1 MVTEQNKTGLPQKIP
16 IKHVESNYPGK
27 QMIYERIVSLTPSI
41 TETLFALEA
50 EDRLVGVTDACDYPS
65 EANSKSHVCS
75 WFDPDMER
83 ISGLNPDLVL
93 GLSTAHRR
101 LEPLLKTKGIRHV
114 LFNPATV
121 EETLADIIS
130 LGSLLGIS
138 EAAESLVN
146 GLNHRMEKLAAQ
158 VVQIKPETRLTVA
171 RVLDID
177 SEQLIVTGPKSF
189 QYDVIK
195 QAGGI
200 NVTSAINEAYPTV
213 SFQHFKTW
221 DPDMIFLCGTDH
233 SYISR
238 LQAELQWQ
246 SLAAIRNEK
255 IHQFDC
261 GLTCRTGPRIV
272 DMAELLFQ
280 TLYACE

>member
-1 MVTEQNKTGLPQKIP
+1 
-16 IKHVESNYPGK
+16 
-27 QMIYERIVSLTPSI
+27 MIYERIVSLTPSI
-41 TETLFALEA
+41 TEVLFALGTE
-50 EDRLVGVTDACDYPS
+50 ERLVGVTDACDYPPD
-65 EANSKSHVCS
+65 ANSKAHICS
-75 WFDPDMER
+75 WFNPDMDR
-83 ISGLNPDLVL
+83 INALEPELVL
-93 GLSTAHRR
+93 GLSTAHNQ
-101 LEPLLKTKGIRHV
+101 LEPLLKDRGIRFV

-121 EETLADIIS
+121 EETLADMIS
-130 LGSLLGIS
+130 MGTLLGVS

-146 GLNHRMEKLAAQ
+146 GLKHRMKTLAAQ
-158 VVQIKPETRLTVA
+158 VAQIKPEARLTVS

-177 SEQLIVTGPKSF
+177 TEQLIVAGPKSF
-189 QYDVIK
+189 QYDVIE

-213 SFQHFKTW
+213 SFQRFKTW

-238 LQAELQWQ
+238 LQAAPQWQ
-246 SLAAIRNEK
+246 SLAAIRNGK

-280 TLYACE
+280 TLYA

>member
-1 MVTEQNKTGLPQKIP
+1 MK
-16 IKHVESNYPGK
+16 
-27 QMIYERIVSLTPSI
+27 YERIVSLTPSI
-41 TETLFALEA
+41 TETLFSLGA
-50 EDRLVGVTDACDYPS
+50 EDCLVGVTDACDYPP

-83 ISGLNPDLVL
+83 IADLKPDIVL
-93 GLSTAHRR
+93 GLETAHHR
-101 LEPLLKTKGIRHV
+101 LAPLLKNREIQLL

-121 EETLADIIS
+121 ADALADIIS
-130 LGSLLGIS
+130 LGTLLDIS
-138 EAAESLVN
+138 EAAESLVK
-146 GLNHRMEKLAAQ
+146 GLKHRMGKLATQ
-158 VVQIKPETRLTVA
+158 VKQIKPEARLTVS
-171 RVLDID
+171 RVLDIEG
-177 SEQLIVTGPKSF
+177 EQLIVAGPKSF

-213 SFQHFKTW
+213 SFQRFKAW
-221 DPDMIFLCGTDH
+221 EPDMIFFCGSDR

-238 LQAELQWQ
+238 LQVDPQWQ
-246 SLAAIRNEK
+246 KLTAVRSGQIY
-255 IHQFDC
+255 QFDC

-280 TLYACE
+280 TLYA

>member
-1 MVTEQNKTGLPQKIP
+1 
-16 IKHVESNYPGK
+16 
-27 QMIYERIVSLTPSI
+27 MIYERIVSLTPSI

-50 EDRLVGVTDACDYPS
+50 EDRLVGVTDACDYPPD
-65 EANSKSHVCS
+65 ANSKSHVCS
-75 WFDPDMER
+75 WFNPDMDR
-83 ISGLNPDLVL
+83 ISALEPDLVL
-93 GLSTAHRR
+93 GVSTAHSQ
-101 LEPLLKTKGIRHV
+101 LEPLLNDRGIRLV

-121 EETLADIIS
+121 ENTLVDIIS
-130 LGSLLGIS
+130 LGVLLGIP
-138 EAAESLVN
+138 ETAESLAED
-146 GLNHRMEKLAAQ
+146 LKHRMKKLAVQ
-158 VVQIKPETRLTVA
+158 VAQIKPEDRLTVS

-177 SEQLIVTGPKSF
+177 GEQIIVAGPKSF

-200 NVTSAINEAYPTV
+200 NVTTAINEAYPTV
-213 SFQHFKTW
+213 SFLDLKTW
-221 DPDMIFLCGTDH
+221 NPDLIFLCGTDH

-238 LQAELQWQ
+238 LQADPKWQ

-255 IHQFDC
+255 FHLFDC

-280 TLYACE
+280 TLYA

>member
-41 TETLFALEA
+41 TEVLFALGTE
-50 EDRLVGVTDACDYPS
+50 ERLVGVTDACDYPPD
-65 EANSKSHVCS
+65 ANSKSHVCS
-75 WFDPDMER
+75 WFDPDMDR
-83 ISGLNPDLVL
+83 ITDLKADLVL
-93 GLSTAHRR
+93 GLSTAHTQ
-101 LEPLLKTKGIRHV
+101 LEPLLKDRGIRLV
-114 LFNPATV
+114 LFNPVAV
-121 EETLADIIS
+121 EETLADMKS
-130 LGSLLGIS
+130 LGALLGVS
-138 EAAESLVN
+138 EAAESLVK
-146 GLNHRMEKLAAQ
+146 GLKHRMKKLAAQ
-158 VVQIKPETRLTVA
+158 VKQIKPEARLTVS
-171 RVLDID
+171 RILDID
-177 SEQLIVTGPKSF
+177 DEQLIVAGPKSF
-189 QYDVIK
+189 QYDVIE

-200 NVTSAINEAYPTV
+200 NVTTDIHEAYPTV
-213 SFQHFKTW
+213 SFQRFKTW

-238 LQAELQWQ
+238 LQADLQWQ
-246 SLAAIRNEK
+246 SLAAIRNGK

-280 TLYACE
+280 TLYA